1 MSPFRFSRFLPFLN
15 SSPDITLVH
24 RDLSWLQFNERVLAE
39 AQKPS
44 HLLLERIKF
53 LAISASNLDE
63 FFSIRVSALQKSLD
77 KAKKNFDFSKAQYL
91 SDTQDH
97 LLKGIRRFGE
107 IQRET
112 LDILSGELAGEGIFL
127 HLKPQRKEP
136 SFYIARE
143 LFDELISPHLPAPE
157 RFEMRSLSTL
167 ETLQSAFILPG
178 DFWIKIPKSL
188 PQLMGKSDRRGRH
201 WDFFFLDDLLPL
213 FLGPPAPAHW
223 STGTIRLTRD
233 GDYEYDLADADSKT
247 VPELIQSK
255 VKNRE
260 RGRPIRLQ
268 TKGQFNK
275 DFIEGVGE
283 RLSLDK
289 RQIHPAPHT
298 LFLQS
303 LWSLYRAIPADFGKR
318 PIRFLVPKPAFPP
331 MFKNSSSLFERIKE
345 QDLLLHHP
353 YDSFDAFIKFIENAA
368 HDPDVISI
376 EQTIYRMDPSSPII
390 EHLKH
395 AAKTKKVNVIL
406 ELRARFDEMNNL
418 TIASELKKAG
428 VKVFYGFGKLKLH
441 AKVTLVTRKEGQVDR
456 YYTHLSTGNYHSGTA
471 KSYTDLAILSSRD
484 EMGLDAR
491 YFFDSVYEQK
501 IPTHFKKWVVAPH
514 QLSKKVHKLIKQE
527 IEAAKQGRKA
537 YIFVKINALVDED
550 TIESL
555 YKASQAGVQID
566 LVVRGACSLI
576 PGIKG
581 LSENIRV
588 ISILDYFL
596 EHSRIYYFE
605 NAQKLYLSSADW
617 MPRNFLRRL
626 EIAFPVLD
634 QRLYSY
640 LRDVVLTAYLKDTAQ
655 AKELT
660 AQGVWKTRSAPKGE
674 ALFRSQFFFQE
685 LAENNYRGTGL
696 E

>member
-1 MSPFRFSRFLPFLN
+1 MSRLRFSRFLSFLD
-15 SSPDITLVH
+15 SSPRFPLVH

-39 AQKPS
+39 SQNPK
-44 HLLLERIKF
+44 HLLLERVKF

-63 FFSIRVSALQKSLD
+63 FFSIRVSTLEKSLL
-77 KAKKNFDFSKAQYL
+77 KAKKAFDFSKIQFL
-91 SDTQDH
+91 SETQEH
-97 LLKGIRRFGE
+97 LLKGIRRFGG

-112 LDILSGELAGEGIFL
+112 LDNLASELAQIGIFL
-127 HLKPQRKEP
+127 HLKTKRKEP
-136 SFYIARE
+136 AFYVARE
-143 LFDELISPHLPAPE
+143 LFDSLISPNLPAPQP
-157 RFEMRSLSTL
+157 FEMKSMTSL
-167 ETLQSAFILPG
+167 ETLQSALLLPG
-178 DFWIKIPKSL
+178 NLWIKVPKNL
-188 PQLMGKSDRRGRH
+188 PQLLGKPGPKGRH
-201 WDFFFLDDLLPL
+201 WDFFFLDELLPL
-213 FLGPPAPAHW
+213 FLGPPAPALW
-223 STGTIRLTRD
+223 STGMIRITRD

-247 VPELIQSK
+247 VPDLIQSK
-255 VKNRE
+255 VNNRE

-268 TKGQFNK
+268 TIGNLPK
-275 DFIEGVGE
+275 DFVEQ
-283 RLSLDK
+283 LADKLNLDK
-289 RQIHPAPHT
+289 RQIFPAPNT

-303 LWSLYRAIPADFGKR
+303 LWSLYRAILPEFGKS
-318 PIRFLVPKPAFPP
+318 PIRFAVPQPLIPP
-331 MFKNSSSLFERIKE
+331 MFKKSSSLFDRLKE

-390 EHLKH
+390 GYLTH
-395 AAKTKKVNVIL
+395 AAQTKKVKVVI

-441 AKVTLVTRKEGQVDR
+441 AKVTLVTRKEGNQQC

-471 KSYTDLAILSSRD
+471 KSYTDLAILSSRE
-484 EMGLDAR
+484 EMGQDAR
-491 YFFDSVYEQK
+491 HFFDSVYQQK

-514 QLSKKVHKLIKQE
+514 ELSKKVHKLIKRE
-527 IEAAKQGRKA
+527 VEAAKEGRKA
-537 YIFVKINALVDED
+537 YIFAKVNALVDED

-555 YKASQAGVQID
+555 YIASQAGVKID

-576 PGIKG
+576 PGVKG
-581 LSENIRV
+581 ISDNIRV

-605 NAQKLYLSSADW
+605 NSQKLYLSSADW

-634 QRLYSY
+634 ERLYSF
-640 LRDVVLTAYLKDTAQ
+640 LRDVVLSAYLKDNAQ
-655 AKELT
+655 AKELA
-660 AQGVWKTRSAPKGE
+660 AQGIWKTRTVPKGE
-674 ALFRSQFFFQE
+674 TPFRSQFFFRE
-685 LAENNYRGTGL
+685 LAENSYRGTGL